1 MQQVYIASATLAT
14 YELDLNWTKKIK
26 VLEVPA
32 WEEGGK
38 GATLEKGPGL

>member
-1 MQQVYIASATLAT
+1 MQIEDDRNVNAITANT
-14 YELDLNWTKKIK
+14 TKKIK

-32 WEEGGK
+32 WEAGGK